1 MCCCVSYVL
10 LSKTISIISNICLNS
25 IISFIQMLVTNTT
38 PKVEVRI
45 GVSLSHPLLITQGH
59 NSQNYIKIYKLSRPN
74 IYISQLFVL
83 F

>member
-1 MCCCVSYVL
+1 MRCCVSYVL
-10 LSKTISIISNICLNS
+10 LRKTISIISNIFLNS

-38 PKVEVRI
+38 PKVEVHI
-45 GVSLSHPLLITQGH
+45 GVSLSHPHLIIQGH
-59 NSQNYIKIYKLSRPN
+59 NQNYIKIYKLS